1 MEKVVPEVEE
11 LPKAMVR
18 RVVKDALSQCSPN
31 ADFNLHKE
39 SLLAFSESKRQTIN
53 AEDVL
58 KALEEIEFSEFV
70 SPLRASLA
78 G

>member
-18 RVVKDALSQCSPN
+18 RVVKEALSQFSPD
-31 ADFNLHKE
+31 ADFNIHKG
-39 SLLAFSESKRQTIN
+39 SLLAFCESKRQTIN

-58 KALEEIEFSEFV
+58 KALDEIEFPEFV
-70 SPLRASLA
+70 APLRSSLA